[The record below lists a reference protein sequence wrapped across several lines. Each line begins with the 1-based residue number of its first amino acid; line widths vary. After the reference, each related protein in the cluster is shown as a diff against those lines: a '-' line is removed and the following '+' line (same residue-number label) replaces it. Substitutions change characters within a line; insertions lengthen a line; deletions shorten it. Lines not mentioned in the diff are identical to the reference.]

1 MVGRRSVWIVGEY
14 AAARGVCVLGLLVR
28 TGLRRA
34 GILDFFFFFQA
45 EDGIRDIGVTGVQTC
60 ALPICPASQDVSKW
74 LAGLDPARCA
84 IGERTRA
91 DLERFQS
98 ELFAAADRFLWGNT
112 SDVTYA
118 EALPTSVP
126 SSGDIITG
134 MLHVGGCPSCGMALC
149 LVLDESGAHLSPEPE
164 REE

>member
-1 MVGRRSVWIVGEY
+1 MPTSK
-14 AAARGVCVLGLLVR
+14 
-28 TGLRRA
+28 GLRDA
-34 GILDFFFFFQA
+34 
-45 EDGIRDIGVTGVQTC
+45 
-60 ALPICPASQDVSKW
+60 ICVRKQDVSKW